1 MLTAVSPFAHVH
13 AVATPTILSVVGFN
27 PFARHRRSGADYLM
41 VVAAF
46 VVIAVLLAW
55 ALFG

>member
-1 MLTAVSPFAHVH
+1 
-13 AVATPTILSVVGFN
+13 VATPTILSVVGFN